1 MRLHNRPISDFA
13 GIFIFYI
20 QKLKTQ
26 CIQSYFILAAII
38 STKSALL
45 SGSLIQIIRNW
56 SMREIAIIPL
66 TVVLVEVKYTDF
78 PNMPYM
84 FSKEDPAEETVSV
97 ISDILKSLRICQFY
111 HIF

>member
-1 MRLHNRPISDFA
+1 
-13 GIFIFYI
+13 
-20 QKLKTQ
+20 
-26 CIQSYFILAAII
+26 
-38 STKSALL
+38 
-45 SGSLIQIIRNW
+45 
-56 SMREIAIIPL
+56 MREIAIVPL

-84 FSKEDPAEETVSV
+84 FSKEGPAEETVSV

>member
-1 MRLHNRPISDFA
+1 MHSV
-13 GIFIFYI
+13 
-20 QKLKTQ
+20 
-26 CIQSYFILAAII
+26 ILAAII

-84 FSKEDPAEETVSV
+84 FSKEGPAEETVSV
-97 ISDILKSLRICQFY
+97 ISDILKSLRICQFD